1 MKSHNLRHQIKLL
14 KTRFAVRFGN
24 SERGDDRKK
33 ANINSYIHNTYYII
47 MQTNLIPDECFVLPR
62 EIFHLKNSIYHWITD
77 KENMEIVQHNV
88 FFSSFFHKY
97 EKFASGPSLEPLSL
111 DCYAN
116 IPHNEFVISLVFI
129 VVVDVCFIPTIS
141 ILSGAKQQFSTFL
154 IQHFFLFFSFFLS
167 FAFFIY
173 IS

>member
-1 MKSHNLRHQIKLL
+1 MSVLYSQGKYFISRIAFTIGQRIK
-14 KTRFAVRFGN
+14 KTWKLF
-24 SERGDDRKK
+24 S
-33 ANINSYIHNTYYII
+33 I
-47 MQTNLIPDECFVLPR
+47 MF
-62 EIFHLKNSIYHWITD
+62 
-77 KENMEIVQHNV
+77 

-116 IPHNEFVISLVFI
+116 IPHNEFVISLVFV